1 MLLPRNTNNK
11 RPEKVNSTTALCSS
25 AANTGRPM
33 PKPKPLP
40 KLSASDLRP
49 EFSVWLNLDF
59 MRMVLR
65 VIQAERM
72 DADSL
77 EQGRLSPSIRA
88 DEAEIYRLAQVL
100 IRRGVRKALLPDWGT
115 GPVRANQRK
124 IVAKFR
130 GRLKIKRAKG
140 LGMSDHIDRWLSA
153 WDLYV
158 RNAEL
163 SASMLRELL
172 FLSDISPDE
181 LPGEL
186 SPMATVT
193 SRLVFAV
200 GRLAPIWSEVAD
212 KPMLGEPGDKL
223 DWLNAMLLYLLLEEP
238 QRLQLLLDISDEFG
252 DDMRLALA
260 NEDVAEM
267 LFVLADRVN
276 LVVNREG
283 LEPVIGRL
291 DPQDSE
297 AVLKRICGSF
307 HHIEHVFWLREIF
320 HEFVPD
326 IEHVLMVCA

>member
-1 MLLPRNTNNK
+1 MRIQRKLVRTGPDGQRGN
-11 RPEKVNSTTALCSS
+11 AL
-25 AANTGRPM
+25 ARR
-33 PKPKPLP
+33 KPKPRP
-40 KLSASDLRP
+40 KPSARDVRP
-49 EFSVWLNLDF
+49 EFSVWLYLDF

-65 VIQAERM
+65 VMQAQRM

-88 DEAEIYRLAQVL
+88 DEAEIYRLAQLL
-100 IRRGVRKALLPDWGT
+100 IRRGVGKTLLPDWGT
-115 GPVRANQRK
+115 GPVRAFQRK

-130 GRLKIKRAKG
+130 GRLKIKRAMG
-140 LGMSDHIDRWLSA
+140 LGMSDHVDRWPKA
-153 WDLYV
+153 RDLHV

-163 SASMLRELL
+163 SASMLKELL
-172 FLSDISPDE
+172 FLSGISPDE

-186 SPMATVT
+186 SPITVFT

-200 GRLAPIWSEVAD
+200 GRFAPIWSEVAD

-223 DWLNAMLLYLLLEEP
+223 DWLDAMLLYLLLEEP
-238 QRLQLLLDISDEFG
+238 DRLQLFLDVADEFG
-252 DDMRLALA
+252 DDMRFGLGNDDFVEL
-260 NEDVAEM
+260 

-276 LVVNREG
+276 LIVNHEG
-283 LEPVIGRL
+283 LEPAIGHL
-291 DPQDSE
+291 DPHDAE

-326 IEHVLMVCA
+326 VEHLLMVCA